1 VQQVFGGQTY
11 RVVHVAYQQQLLND
25 RVEMRVG
32 RIAAGDDFLVSPYNY
47 VFVQN
52 GFDGNPVGVFF
63 NAPGM
68 TAYPTAT
75 WGGLVKVRPTER
87 AYVMAGLYNGDPSIG
102 ENKHHGADWSMAG
115 PLFAIGEAGYQVNGL
130 PGERG
135 LIGNYRAGFW
145 YDDSQFTDFTTVA
158 RGFTPRVARG
168 NWGVYGLFDQVL
180 VRFGEAGNRFTT
192 DASPGAHPGSARAS
206 TREHRDPP
214 APRSRRVARDTAR
227 YA

>member
-1 VQQVFGGQTY
+1 
-11 RVVHVAYQQQLLND
+11 
-25 RVEMRVG
+25 
-32 RIAAGDDFLVSPYNY
+32 
-47 VFVQN
+47 
-52 GFDGNPVGVFF
+52 
-63 NAPGM
+63 
-68 TAYPTAT
+68 
-75 WGGLVKVRPTER
+75 
-87 AYVMAGLYNGDPSIG
+87 
-102 ENKHHGADWSMAG
+102 MAG

-130 PGERG
+130 PGGRG